1 MIVGRIPI
9 SDYGILQIKDVNVNL
24 VIIISKDSR
33 SVANVLM
40 NVKHA
45 MIILNVKH
53 VEQQIS
59 VI

>member
-33 SVANVLM
+33 SVANVSM

-45 MIILNVKH
+45 MIIQNV
-53 VEQQIS
+53 
-59 VI
+59 